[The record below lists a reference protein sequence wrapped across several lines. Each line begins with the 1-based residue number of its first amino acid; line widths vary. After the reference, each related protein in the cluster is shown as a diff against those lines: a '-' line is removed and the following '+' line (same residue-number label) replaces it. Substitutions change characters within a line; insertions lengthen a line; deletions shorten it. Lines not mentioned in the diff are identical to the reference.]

1 MNKQTEAELLDRIT
15 ELESKVAS
23 LQQVAT
29 DSTRIVDRISQ
40 LENQVASLTPKSQPL
55 SPTDKKVRQINEQK
69 RRSEIDSMVD
79 SLRKSTI
86 AKPPEPPLPSIAGK
100 SFYSIDHR
108 TIPIYGSVDLAE
120 LAQLLGTT
128 VEAIEDDAD
137 NFDLS
142 VDELVHQC
150 TKLKAIDRP
159 GEGKRYMRSSV

>member
-40 LENQVASLTPKSQPL
+40 LENQVAALTPKSQPL
-55 SPTDKKVRQINEQK
+55 SPTDQKVRSLNESK

-120 LAQLLGTT
+120 LAEILGTST
-128 VEAIEDDAD
+128 EAIEDDAD

-142 VDELVHQC
+142 VPELVKQV
-150 TKLKAIDRP
+150 TRLEPRLQVDKSYRF
-159 GEGKRYMRSSV
+159 MRSPV